1 MRCGTPVSMTFIAS
15 LIAAGSTQPPEMEP
29 RTFPSSFTARAAP
42 GSRGADRSV
51 AMSVTRATFF
61 PSSNHSSTPPST
73 SIMTSTSASQG
84 PLWPRDQ
91 KQRTPCRYSPTCYTG
106 PMSDLP
112 TQRDFDAMYTGT
124 PPWDIGRP
132 QGSLQAVADAGG
144 IRGRVLDAGCGT
156 GEHALMAAALGLD
169 TTGVDGSPTAID
181 LARSKAAERGIPVRF
196 VVADA
201 LNLGSLGETFDT
213 VIDSGLF
220 HVFDDDDRA
229 RYVGSLRAPT
239 APGARGYLLCL
250 GARRVSEEEIR
261 ASFSDGWTIEAIDAV
276 GFEVNFS
283 PDPIPAW
290 LATIARRG

>member
-1 MRCGTPVSMTFIAS
+1 
-15 LIAAGSTQPPEMEP
+15 
-29 RTFPSSFTARAAP
+29 
-42 GSRGADRSV
+42 
-51 AMSVTRATFF
+51 
-61 PSSNHSSTPPST
+61 
-73 SIMTSTSASQG
+73 
-84 PLWPRDQ
+84 
-91 KQRTPCRYSPTCYTG
+91 
-106 PMSDLP
+106 MSDLP

-169 TTGVDGSPTAID
+169 TTGVDGSPTATD
-181 LARSKAAERGIPVRF
+181 LARSKAAERGIAVRF
-196 VVADA
+196 LVADA

-229 RYVGSLRAPT
+229 RYVGSLRAAT
-239 APGARGYLLCL
+239 APGGRVYLLCFSDRFPP
-250 GARRVSEEEIR
+250 GFGPRRVSEEEIR
-261 ASFSDGWTIEAIDAV
+261 ASFSDGWTVEAIDAV

-290 LATIARRG
+290 LATIDRRG

>member
-1 MRCGTPVSMTFIAS
+1 
-15 LIAAGSTQPPEMEP
+15 
-29 RTFPSSFTARAAP
+29 
-42 GSRGADRSV
+42 
-51 AMSVTRATFF
+51 
-61 PSSNHSSTPPST
+61 
-73 SIMTSTSASQG
+73 
-84 PLWPRDQ
+84 
-91 KQRTPCRYSPTCYTG
+91 
-106 PMSDLP
+106 MSDLP

-181 LARSKAAERGIPVRF
+181 LARSKAAERGIAVRF
-196 VVADA
+196 LVADA
-201 LNLGSLGETFDT
+201 LNLGSLGENFDT

-229 RYVGSLRAPT
+229 RYVGSLRAAT
-239 APGARGYLLCL
+239 APGGRVYLLCFSDRFPP
-250 GARRVSEEEIR
+250 GFGPRRVSEEEIR

-290 LATIARRG
+290 LATIDRRG

>member
-1 MRCGTPVSMTFIAS
+1 
-15 LIAAGSTQPPEMEP
+15 
-29 RTFPSSFTARAAP
+29 
-42 GSRGADRSV
+42 
-51 AMSVTRATFF
+51 
-61 PSSNHSSTPPST
+61 
-73 SIMTSTSASQG
+73 
-84 PLWPRDQ
+84 
-91 KQRTPCRYSPTCYTG
+91 
-106 PMSDLP
+106 MSDLP

-181 LARSKAAERGIPVRF
+181 LARSKAAERGIAVRF
-196 VVADA
+196 LVADA

-229 RYVGSLRAPT
+229 RYVGSLRAAT
-239 APGARGYLLCL
+239 APGGRVYLLCFSDRFPPGL
-250 GARRVSEEEIR
+250 GPRRVSEEEIR

-290 LATIARRG
+290 LATIDRRG

>member
-1 MRCGTPVSMTFIAS
+1 
-15 LIAAGSTQPPEMEP
+15 
-29 RTFPSSFTARAAP
+29 
-42 GSRGADRSV
+42 
-51 AMSVTRATFF
+51 
-61 PSSNHSSTPPST
+61 
-73 SIMTSTSASQG
+73 
-84 PLWPRDQ
+84 
-91 KQRTPCRYSPTCYTG
+91 
-106 PMSDLP
+106 MSDLP

-169 TTGVDGSPTAID
+169 TTGVDGATTAID
-181 LARSKAAERGIPVRF
+181 LARSKAAERGIAVRF
-196 VVADA
+196 LVADA

-229 RYVGSLRAPT
+229 RYVGSLRAAT
-239 APGARGYLLCL
+239 APGGRVYLLCFSDRFPPGL
-250 GARRVSEEEIR
+250 GPRRVSEEEIR

-276 GFEVNFS
+276 GFEVNFI

-290 LATIARRG
+290 LATIDRRG

>member
-1 MRCGTPVSMTFIAS
+1 
-15 LIAAGSTQPPEMEP
+15 
-29 RTFPSSFTARAAP
+29 
-42 GSRGADRSV
+42 
-51 AMSVTRATFF
+51 
-61 PSSNHSSTPPST
+61 
-73 SIMTSTSASQG
+73 
-84 PLWPRDQ
+84 
-91 KQRTPCRYSPTCYTG
+91 
-106 PMSDLP
+106 MSDLP

-144 IRGRVLDAGCGT
+144 LRGRVLDAGCGT
-156 GEHALMAAALGLD
+156 GEHALMSAALGLD
-169 TTGVDGSPTAID
+169 TTGIDGSPTAID
-181 LARSKAAERGIPVRF
+181 LARSKATERGIAVRF
-196 VVADA
+196 LVADA

-229 RYVGSLRAPT
+229 RYVGSLRAAT
-239 APGARGYLLCL
+239 APGGRVYLLCFSDRFPP
-250 GARRVSEEEIR
+250 GFGPRRVSEEEIR

-290 LATIARRG
+290 LATIDRRG